1 MIDFTLDSVHQELQ
15 EMYRKFAEE
24 RVKPLAHEMDEKE
37 EYDRGLLKEMQD
49 CGFFGIPFSEE
60 EASLVLGEG
69 EIEILIHLHM
79 GQESAQAYGCDLTY
93 DYVKI
98 NGDYRT

>member
-15 EMYRKFAEE
+15 DMYRKFAEE

-37 EYDRGLLKEMQD
+37 VYDRGLLKEMQD

-60 EASLVLGEG
+60 YGGAGADILAYAMAVEEMARVCTTTSVALSARPAMIASAMPL
-69 EIEILIHLHM
+69 
-79 GQESAQAYGCDLTY
+79 A
-93 DYVKI
+93 
-98 NGDYRT
+98 